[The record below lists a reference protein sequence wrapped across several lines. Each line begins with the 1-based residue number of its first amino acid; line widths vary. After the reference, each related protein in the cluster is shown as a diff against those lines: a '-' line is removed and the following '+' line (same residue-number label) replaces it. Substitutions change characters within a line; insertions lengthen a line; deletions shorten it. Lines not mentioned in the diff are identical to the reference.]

1 MSHFCEAHLLHL
13 QNLWYSRCSF
23 SGLYKV
29 SEASKIGCPMYL
41 RNRSNSWTQVQPR
54 HDRSPIAWSA
64 IWAAIFFWRSRG
76 DRRFS
81 LQKIIARCSPSR
93 NLLIARSLVKTG
105 LEINSFQ
112 NSDFVVFF
120 MSSELKKIIAMLAS
134 FERAELF
141 HISLFFFHIITN
153 GSTSLWIKRS
163 PKRSRDRGAAIAIG
177 SQMIFQ
183 IGIGIAIAISI
194 SDEDRDR
201 DRDLDFGDR
210 GHALLDLK
218 ITLFWFIFS

>member
-1 MSHFCEAHLLHL
+1 MVWSR
-13 QNLWYSRCSF
+13 QNR
-23 SGLYKV
+23 
-29 SEASKIGCPMYL
+29 
-41 RNRSNSWTQVQPR
+41 
-54 HDRSPIAWSA
+54 
-64 IWAAIFFWRSRG
+64 AAIFILRSQN
-76 DRRFS
+76 DRQFS

-153 GSTSLWIKRS
+153 GSTSL
-163 PKRSRDRGAAIAIG
+163 
-177 SQMIFQ
+177 
-183 IGIGIAIAISI
+183 
-194 SDEDRDR
+194 
-201 DRDLDFGDR
+201 
-210 GHALLDLK
+210 
-218 ITLFWFIFS
+218 